1 MPVPVSYSS
10 SSSILL
16 GFRYAN
22 HMGKLAE
29 VLIKARCS
37 QFCVTLIIKGVEVTS
52 ALGFTDGDL
61 RLNQGHQI
69 ILIGGLALFS

>member
-29 VLIKARCS
+29 VRIMASDLLLKIFHYCQLDQIPRNRQPAQLHTGRRM
-37 QFCVTLIIKGVEVTS
+37 II
-52 ALGFTDGDL
+52 
-61 RLNQGHQI
+61 
-69 ILIGGLALFS
+69 

>member
-29 VLIKARCS
+29 VRIMASYISSNKAFLCRS
-37 QFCVTLIIKGVEVTS
+37 VGISKPIMLSSRKEWV
-52 ALGFTDGDL
+52 
-61 RLNQGHQI
+61 
-69 ILIGGLALFS
+69 